1 MLGKNTLRGKTHL
14 SFLLPCVAN
23 PISPRFTL
31 SARLFLA
38 FGGLGLRLA
47 GWRRGGERHAQVG
60 ADDVDDG
67 LAVCRVVLSEPFECV
82 QAAEPDRGLVAAELL
97 NRLGVEL
104 GDAPLGRVKVA
115 QNCRDLLV
123 VLAAEGKHP
132 QPGRPWSPR
141 WPGTLMCPSA
151 MGELHGDII
160 SRQ

>member
-38 FGGLGLRLA
+38 FAGLGLRLA
-47 GWRRGGERHAQVG
+47 GRRRGGERHAQVG

-97 NRLGVEL
+97 NRLGV
-104 GDAPLGRVKVA
+104 
-115 QNCRDLLV
+115 
-123 VLAAEGKHP
+123 
-132 QPGRPWSPR
+132 
-141 WPGTLMCPSA
+141 
-151 MGELHGDII
+151 
-160 SRQ
+160 